1 MRMDYIFETEEKEN
15 EKSKS
20 DNFLVLVIYDITD
33 DKKRLKIAKILKSYG
48 YRIQKSAFECNVN
61 EKNFKVM
68 KEDLLEL
75 VGFSDLLKIYKLN
88 TMVEITTYGDCDI
101 PDEDFL
107 FF

>member
-1 MRMDYIFETEEKEN
+1 MDYIFETEEKEN

-61 EKNFKVM
+61 EKI
-68 KEDLLEL
+68 
-75 VGFSDLLKIYKLN
+75 LK
-88 TMVEITTYGDCDI
+88 
-101 PDEDFL
+101 
-107 FF
+107 